1 MSQRTRGKM
10 RKFVAAERRLRPRF
24 RFRFGGTNLCSFAM
38 RYEAD
43 MGKAAASKR
52 VSRSR
57 HRERPDPLAARI
69 GQRIRQL
76 RTDAEFPFDAFV
88 EETGLGRGYVSELER
103 GLVVPGVGT
112 LARVSAALGVTIA
125 DLVCGDT
132 DRERLFDELR
142 GRPAALVRTLR
153 DTVRKE
159 TKDSEK

>member
-1 MSQRTRGKM
+1 
-10 RKFVAAERRLRPRF
+10 
-24 RFRFGGTNLCSFAM
+24 
-38 RYEAD
+38 
-43 MGKAAASKR
+43 MGKAAVSKR
-52 VSRSR
+52 ASRLR

-76 RTDAEFPFDAFV
+76 RMAMEFPFDAFV

-112 LARVSAALGVTIA
+112 LARVASALGVTIA

-132 DRERLFDELR
+132 EREKLFDELR
-142 GRPAALVRTLR
+142 GRSVTLVRSFR

-159 TKDSEK
+159 SKDGV

>member
-1 MSQRTRGKM
+1 
-10 RKFVAAERRLRPRF
+10 
-24 RFRFGGTNLCSFAM
+24 
-38 RYEAD
+38 

-52 VSRSR
+52 ISRSR

-76 RTDAEFPFDAFV
+76 RNDAEFPFDAFV

-112 LARVSAALGVTIA
+112 LARVAHALGVTIA

-142 GRPAALVRTLR
+142 GRSASLVRTLR
-153 DTVRKE
+153 ETARK
-159 TKDSEK
+159 DAEKKT

>member
-1 MSQRTRGKM
+1 MRTLEVRGH
-10 RKFVAAERRLRPRF
+10 EPRF
-24 RFRFGGTNLCSFAM
+24 ACVALEGQV
-38 RYEAD
+38 
-43 MGKAAASKR
+43 MGKAASSKR
-52 VSRSR
+52 ASRSR

-76 RTDAEFPFDAFV
+76 RTETEFPFDAFV

-112 LARVSAALGVTIA
+112 LARVASALGVTIA

-132 DRERLFDELR
+132 DREKLFDELR
-142 GRPAALVRTLR
+142 GRPAALVRSLR

-159 TKDSEK
+159 SKDS